1 MYAITRKATYRRSLI
16 IFVLVTFLFLPF
28 SKPKKAEAF
37 ALPLL
42 PLIAE
47 GILGVGATIMVWS
60 GVTNFVSDI
69 QMRHEAEKLVEGT
82 DGAILF
88 KIEIFNNQF
97 EWYSYSQVA
106 DWSKWTGEY
115 RIEEK
120 NGYDKITEFIN
131 NSWTQAIEQG
141 QHTVSINVP
150 VQFKIS
156 VPGNYYFNVTV
167 KNDGFVAPKDINI
180 FGIADSYLSAWHTE
194 NFQVY
199 SFSYTS
205 SIYEELNKTKLNMV
219 KQHEVSKQKNGNTLN
234 FLTQPSKDITLPYV
248 YNLPQNVELQLSQSL
263 TYLPTQVEGVSK
275 DKLQE
280 NIPVDSSINVSGMT
294 TIPLN
299 PTLTGDKTTEFPGV
313 QENVKDE
320 SIPGSDVIT
329 GWGWL
334 DDILNSILNG
344 IKAIPGAIT
353 GWFHEKWQDIV
364 DIKDYVVSIPSQIS
378 SWWEG
383 LWTDV
388 PAIDFTPLT
397 SVEISKVFP
406 FSIPFDLKNLLEI
419 LLAEPKAPVFDI
431 PLWTEKVTLDLT
443 KFNLI
448 ADIVRVFCILGWC
461 FYLINR
467 HKQMEE

>member
-1 MYAITRKATYRRSLI
+1 MFSKARGNTPLFFRYLSI
-16 IFVLVTFLFLPF
+16 VLLFTFLFLPLQ
-28 SKPKKAEAF
+28 KPKKAEAF

-60 GVTNFVSDI
+60 GVTNFVSDV

-88 KIEIFNNQF
+88 KIEIFNNQY

-106 DWSKWTGEY
+106 DWSKWTGDY
-115 RIEEK
+115 RIEEL
-120 NGYDKITEFIN
+120 NGYDKIIEFIN
-131 NSWTQAIEQG
+131 NSWSNAIEQG

-167 KNDGFVAPKDINI
+167 KDGGYVPPKDVNI
-180 FGIADSYLSAWHTE
+180 FGIADSYLSSWHTE

-205 SIYEELNKTKLNMV
+205 SIYQELNKTKLNMV
-219 KQHEVSKQKNGNTLN
+219 KKHEVSKQKNGNALN
-234 FLTQPSKDITLPYV
+234 FLAQPTVDITLPYV
-248 YNLPQNVELQLSQSL
+248 YNLPQNVELQLGQSL

-275 DKLQE
+275 DSLQE

-320 SIPGSDVIT
+320 SIPGVDSDVIT

-334 DDILNSILNG
+334 DDILNAILNAIKSIPMALLDG
-344 IKAIPGAIT
+344 IKSLFVPTLSFADVIT
-353 GWFHEKWQDIV
+353 SLKEKTGFV
-364 DIKDYVVSIPSQIS
+364 
-378 SWWEG
+378 
-383 LWTDV
+383 
-388 PAIDFTPLT
+388 
-397 SVEISKVFP
+397 
-406 FSIPFDLKNLLEI
+406 N
-419 LLAEPKAPVFDI
+419 FDI
-431 PLWTEKVTLDLT
+431 PSITDKQPFVWNVNTKLFTFSLVLDQPWFPTLR
-443 KFNLI
+443 LI
-448 ADIVRVFCILGWC
+448 MLGYMVYY
-461 FYLINR
+461 YLEWAMRKGSSLFGGDGN
-467 HKQMEE
+467 